1 VRNLIEGLGEAVVDG
16 LGEVADQAAEL
27 AQRPLEV
34 GALLGQLARTAALGL
49 VLLGGQ
55 RIDGPKALA
64 PALEPV
70 CALRSPDDALRPGLS
85 ARAAGR
91 AVLVLQAQA

>member
-34 GALLGQLARTAALGL
+34 GALLG
-49 VLLGGQ
+49 
-55 RIDGPKALA
+55 
-64 PALEPV
+64 
-70 CALRSPDDALRPGLS
+70 
-85 ARAAGR
+85 
-91 AVLVLQAQA
+91 